1 MNVIVSNEQR
11 NVLSGL
17 DIDIIKSISGE
28 YDAVELV
35 EMFKNFFYNKMIC
48 SSK

>member
-17 DIDIIKSISGE
+17 DIDVIKNISGE
-28 YDAVELV
+28 YEH
-35 EMFKNFFYNKMIC
+35 
-48 SSK
+48 